1 MHGERKLMGKGGQ
14 KMKGFKSLYSTLA
27 KTLGTKMATGIT
39 VTAITVTSTVGIC
52 VVGYSGH
59 LIGNYI
65 EEHQEETES
74 LLTYDSE
81 IAEETKPEL
90 VQEEEIPV
98 QSLEENLTEE
108 TEKEESQTKQ
118 QGEEGASHNHEEVNR
133 NHVAVTNQKPVEEI
147 SPQVADTVTTPVVTT
162 PVLPVTQ
169 QISDTLTT
177 IQQQD
182 TNIVNA
188 KKSSSG
194 KHSSKSDSKD
204 DGSGS
209 ENSGDNPEPI
219 APSEE
224 VQFLNHKVS
233 GYIEPMTLTIDAEAY
248 RKLYGDSDKN
258 DKMFTKTY
266 TVMVYMCGTDLE
278 TGSSEEGTHDIMKM
292 LSQKYDMTNTNVLLC
307 AGGTSTW
314 KNTYMGND
322 GDDGCNNDDV
332 RCNIYYLNPD
342 SEKLDDIENRDKL
355 GQEKADEDTKNQ
367 VLNEDTLRLLVS
379 LDPTDMGEDE
389 LLAGFINL
397 ATEYFPADNYGAILW
412 NHGGGLNGGV
422 CFSDSNEEEKVTGS
436 AITAEELECA
446 LASSTL
452 GKNNEKL
459 GFIGFEACMMGS
471 TELAYNISPYC
482 EYMIGCMEYTSGGWN
497 YGDIFQY
504 ISGQE
509 NRDTLNKDIALKIA
523 NEYYDNH
530 LDNYDNVASIACY
543 DLSTIQTTVDQ
554 INKVSDSI
562 LELYNEEIYPQHPE
576 LALECYRILK
586 QARLHS
592 YENGTDKEWSAY
604 QYVDQ
609 NSFFTYLK
617 NAFSELK
624 LSYLEKEAEEWST
637 DTKKAAETE
646 ILTEHL
652 NNLQTDIEEILKND
666 TLLFAG
672 AHYYGQ
678 EVFQKAENAGITYSD
693 FWKELKGEA
702 IAGTSIYMPYDSFSG
717 SKMETY
723 QEMNL
728 MDGYT
733 RLLKQYMEQAGSSEE
748 KDRIDELSKEVNYA
762 DIFEAPVLKE
772 TSVGNVPYLQ
782 VQVKENYEEGKKPE
796 HGEDPYTDFIDTL
809 LTMKAYI
816 SNYQKLPD
824 GNERDMVIAD
834 ADISFSSLTGENKQ
848 VNVVISTLKDVVG
861 YLATGKLWED
871 TKTVYD
877 WGRLSYLENK
887 DNSEEKSKWINNLF
901 GGSSDKE
908 IDATEWKTFKGMSYV
923 KSEEGTLGAGE
934 EAILYFQKIVNDD
947 SDDYYVYKGASIEY
961 NNTYSK
967 AENQAISFYHYYIN
981 DAGEEQRFNEID
993 VKLNTSEAIC
1003 LYEKYL
1009 CSEDLSKYNN
1019 YTIGVESIQNETYII
1034 PPSDDAQSEEYSDNP
1049 YQVGAEV
1056 TTDAQ
1061 TKMGSDVVNT
1071 DGNATSKNKED
1082 DVEEIDTPK
1091 GASETEDEIDSELF
1105 TEEETTSVSE
1115 ASIEAESMEESE
1127 LSTEAEEES
1136 DEKATMETETTGNEL
1151 SEAMEETDESGD
1163 ASKTE
1168 EETDSESA
1176 METGMI
1182 EENDIS
1188 IEETENESSSDSEI
1202 ANNEDASETSETD
1215 EGQSSESDSSPS
1227 DNASSEENTSEES
1240 SSRKE
1245 ENDTS
1250 HSDDSSG
1257 KTSESKSIEATTDD
1271 RRESDTE
1278 EESEE

>member
-1 MHGERKLMGKGGQ
+1 
-14 KMKGFKSLYSTLA
+14 MKGFKSLYSTLA

-39 VTAITVTSTVGIC
+39 VTAITVTSTAGIC

-81 IAEETKPEL
+81 IAEETKPGR

-204 DGSGS
+204 DGLGS

-233 GYIEPMTLTIDAEAY
+233 GYIEPMTLTIDTEAY

-412 NHGGGLNGGV
+412 NHGGGLNSGV
-422 CFSDSNEEEKVTGS
+422 CFSDSNEEKKVTGS

-452 GKNNEKL
+452 GKNNEKF
-459 GFIGFEACMMGS
+459 GFIGFDACMMGS

-509 NRDTLNKDIALKIA
+509 ERDTLNKDIALKIA

-562 LELYNEEIYPQHPE
+562 LELYNEEIYPKHPE
-576 LALECYRILK
+576 LASECYRILK
-586 QARLHS
+586 QAKLHS
-592 YENGTDKEWSAY
+592 YENGTDKERSTF

-617 NAFSELK
+617 NAFRELE
-624 LSYLEKEAEEWST
+624 LSYLEQEVKEWET
-637 DTKKAAETE
+637 DTEKAAETE

-678 EVFQKAENAGITYSD
+678 EVFQKAENAGITYSA
-693 FWKELKGEA
+693 FWNELKGEA
-702 IAGTSIYMPYDSFSG
+702 IAGTNIYMPYDWLAG
-717 SKMETY
+717 SEMGTY

-728 MDGYT
+728 MDGYA

-748 KDRIDELSKEVNYA
+748 KERIEELSKEVNYA
-762 DIFEAPVLKE
+762 NIFEAPVLKE
-772 TSVGNVPYLQ
+772 TSEGNVPYLQ
-782 VQVKENYEEGKKPE
+782 VKVKEDYEEGKKPE
-796 HGEDPYTDFIDTL
+796 HGEDPYTDFMDTL
-809 LTMKAYI
+809 SSMKVYI
-816 SNYQKLPD
+816 SNYQELSKD
-824 GNERDMVIAD
+824 KYVDMVIAD
-834 ADISFSSLTGENKQ
+834 ADINFSSLTGENKE
-848 VNVVISTLKDVVG
+848 VNVVLSTLKDVVG

-871 TKTVYD
+871 TKTVLQDAKTVYD
-877 WGRLSYLENK
+877 WGRLSYLENEDK
-887 DNSEEKSKWINNLF
+887 SDEKNGRINELF
-901 GGSSDKE
+901 GSADNE
-908 IDATEWKTFKGMSYV
+908 IDATEWKTFKGMSYLE
-923 KSEEGTLGAGE
+923 SEEGTLGSGE

-981 DAGEEQRFNEID
+981 DDGEEQRFDEID
-993 VKLNTSEAIC
+993 VKLDTTSEEIC

-1009 CSEDLSKYNN
+1009 CKEDFSQYNN
-1019 YTIGVESIQNETYII
+1019 YTIGVESLQIETYVI
-1034 PPSDDAQSEEYSDNP
+1034 PPVATAQSEEYSDNP
-1049 YQVGAEV
+1049 YLVGAEV

-1061 TKMGSDVVNT
+1061 TKSGSDEGDTN
-1071 DGNATSKNKED
+1071 GNATSKNKED
-1082 DVEEIDTPK
+1082 DVGEIDTSK
-1091 GASETEDEIDSELF
+1091 GASETKDETDSELF

-1115 ASIEAESMEESE
+1115 APIEAESMEESE
-1127 LSTEAEEES
+1127 LSTETEEES
-1136 DEKATMETETTGNEL
+1136 DEKATMETETTENEL
-1151 SEAMEETDESGD
+1151 SEAMEETDESVD
-1163 ASKTE
+1163 SSKTE
-1168 EETDSESA
+1168 EETDSESTI
-1176 METGMI
+1176 ETGMI
-1182 EENDIS
+1182 EENDFS
-1188 IEETENESSSDSEI
+1188 IEETENESSSDSET
-1202 ANNEDASETSETD
+1202 ANNEAASETSETD
-1215 EGQSSESDSSPS
+1215 EGQSSESDSASS
-1227 DNASSEENTSEES
+1227 DNASSEENTSEENS
-1240 SSRKE
+1240 SKKE
-1245 ENDTS
+1245 EDDTS

-1271 RRESDTE
+1271 RRESDIE
-1278 EESEE
+1278 EADE